1 MNIKPIK
8 NKNDYTEALKRVEE
22 LWDAKAGSKESDEL
36 DILATLIEKYE
47 EVNYFISVPD
57 PIEAIKFRMEQL
69 GMEQKD
75 LAKIIG
81 ANRVSEVFN
90 KKRSLSLN
98 MIKLLREEL
107 NIPADSLLGNI

>member
-8 NKNDYTEALKRVEE
+8 NNKDHSEALKRVEE
-22 LWDAKAGSKESDEL
+22 LWNAKAGSKDGDEL
-36 DILATLIEKYE
+36 DVLATLIEKYE
-47 EVNYFISVPD
+47 TSQYEIDAPD

-81 ANRVSEVFN
+81 ANRASEMFG
-90 KKRSLSLN
+90 KKRSLSLG
-98 MIKLLREEL
+98 IIRILRDKL
-107 NIPADSLLGNI
+107 NIPADSLIGRA